1 MTTETRTG
9 IISTEKR
16 YSFFESIMGNYSA
29 EINLDESTD
38 FIELLKKWQKTN
50 TLIVVIDDDR
60 VYGNDALEDAI
71 IDYAKHMTKPYQR
84 LILFSSCDRPK
95 NDSFFYRLVSDAD
108 VKDIILG
115 SVTPDPGSK
124 IQHVID
130 EPTSLMEVEYW
141 KTNDVS
147 KFDRNAKSGFLS
159 NIFGSSKKEDEEE
172 KPKKKK
178 KDKKSKKSK
187 KKDKAEIEEKSSEYS
202 SNYDPTINYG
212 RSEIESEK
220 FDVVPLG
227 TARNVIDEDIPVYR
241 TKQAAQQKPT
251 PAPISENPSYSESA
265 AQRVSLYESFDESDS
280 TDNTVAFDY
289 DALAAQVKQTYQRP
303 SLYEDFNDTEDDHS
317 SSKPSVEPVVDSQPL
332 NLVDEDPTQVFPKV
346 ETESFNDPTLNNALK
361 QNSTS
366 SETNNVQD
374 LLMLEKLA
382 KENGLNVNLDDLL
395 KNQTNKVLSTED
407 IKPIT
412 AEKVDYK
419 TSEFAVL
426 LNDHNFGNRIYDPQ
440 GEFAD
445 IAQGL
450 SGMPIEVKD
459 NEQTDANFGPV
470 INTRNSDNTEAKT
483 KDTLNAVTPEDN
495 EEPEIAETIDNE
507 DKLKG
512 AKHADKASLED
523 SNKENANATS
533 NESCDS
539 SNESEEEDMPSSSQA
554 SNEAD
559 IPTDK
564 DSIIEVEVSVIS
576 GASEK
581 EKSMPR
587 PKSNKTNNVTTD
599 VTPRAT
605 TRDFSSYDY
614 LNSFKIGRISHR
626 RLSPSAEKIIAVAAL
641 RNGVG
646 CTHLCCTL
654 GAEIAND
661 GLATCVALRSRA
673 EFNRMRSALDDTEYV
688 SEDCFKW
695 NSCDFYFWSDQR
707 NHARDYEVVICDCG
721 TIDLNETDTASRAM
735 TFKRAATK
743 VMIAGGA
750 PWDLYQIPELFS
762 KYRREEILSW
772 IFAFYS
778 CEPDISTLYENLL
791 NDFAGGEF
799 EHHFRIPPRYDL
811 FSRGVQNRN
820 NLPQYGVVLKSLDA
834 KRFTPKIESILNHDS
849 NYENYRKRNNRSKGR
864 NQSRRNNWNRQK
876 QASNNQPLSKSE
888 QTPEKPQG
896 FETNS
901 SENENTEKK
910 EE

>member
-1 MTTETRTG
+1 MTTETRIG

-159 NIFGSSKKEDEEE
+159 NLFGSSKKEEEEE

-187 KKDKAEIEEKSSEYS
+187 KKDKADVEERSSEYS
-202 SNYDPTINYG
+202 SNYDPTINYD
-212 RSEIESEK
+212 RSENESEK

-251 PAPISENPSYSESA
+251 QAPMSENPSYSESA

-303 SLYEDFNDTEDDHS
+303 SLYEDFNDAEDDHS

-332 NLVDEDPTQVFPKV
+332 NLVDEDPTQVLPKV
-346 ETESFNDPTLNNALK
+346 ETGSFNDPSLNNVLK
-361 QNSTS
+361 QNPTS

-395 KNQTNKVLSTED
+395 KAQSSLQGEENKSVEINEPTPTVL
-407 IKPIT
+407 
-412 AEKVDYK
+412 EKV
-419 TSEFAVL
+419 
-426 LNDHNFGNRIYDPQ
+426 H
-440 GEFAD
+440 
-445 IAQGL
+445 
-450 SGMPIEVKD
+450 IEP
-459 NEQTDANFGPV
+459 E
-470 INTRNSDNTEAKT
+470 IITRNSDNVEANNEDALKT
-483 KDTLNAVTPEDN
+483 VTLEAN
-495 EEPEIAETIDNE
+495 EEPKIVVTNGEE

-512 AKHADKASLED
+512 AKHADKESLED
-523 SNKENANATS
+523 SNKEDANAAS
-533 NESCDS
+533 NGSCDS
-539 SNESEEEDMPSSSQA
+539 SNESEEEDTPSPSQA

-564 DSIIEVEVSVIS
+564 DSIIEVEASVIS

-614 LNSFKIGRISHR
+614 LNSFKIGRVSHR

-791 NDFAGGEF
+791 NDFAGGKF

-876 QASNNQPLSKSE
+876 QASNNQPSSKSE